1 MKNKDQLIAELN
13 RLSAFIEEAQ
23 VKLGDGEIVN
33 LSHLDSEVETI
44 CQEIVKLPP
53 KQAQDVQPVMADM
66 ISKLETLGI
75 SLQEFQKNL
84 KART

>member
-1 MKNKDQLIAELN
+1 VRNKDQLIAELN
-13 RLSAFIEEAQ
+13 RLSAFIEDAQ
-23 VKLGDGEIVN
+23 IKLGEGKVLN
-33 LSHLDSEVETI
+33 LSHLDSEVETV

-84 KART
+84 KERT

>member
-1 MKNKDQLIAELN
+1 MRNKDQLIAELN

-23 VKLGDGEIVN
+23 IKLGDGEIIN
-33 LSHLDSEVETI
+33 LSHLDGEVETV
-44 CQEIVKLPP
+44 CQQIVKLPS
-53 KQAQDVQPVMADM
+53 KQAQDVQPIMADM

-75 SLQEFQKNL
+75 SLQEFQKTL